1 MIALLDPLT
10 SRLTL
15 TAYQL
20 GWGGLRHLP
29 EWAAYRLFQQAADLA
44 VLQNGKGVRR
54 LRSNYAKVRPELSRR
69 ELEHLVREGMRSY
82 LRYFCDAFRLPDKD
96 PDDLRRAVVVSGDAA
111 VRAALASGRGAVVFI
126 GHMGNVDTA
135 GAWSA
140 LELAPVT
147 TVAERLEPE
156 ALFQDFL
163 TFRTRLGMTIVP
175 LTGGV
180 NPFGA
185 MREALVAGGF
195 VALPADRDLTRNGL
209 EVDLL
214 GHRARVAKGPAA
226 LAVATG
232 AALFSAVIWYD
243 DAPRGQGIA
252 GKVVRIDFSEEIV
265 SQADPADQ
273 VHDLTQR
280 CVDALGVGIAAHT
293 SSWHM
298 LQRVFVEDL
307 DATKAPAEAGVA
319 T

>member
-1 MIALLDPLT
+1 MITLLDPIT
-10 SRLTL
+10 SRLTV
-15 TAYQL
+15 AGYQL

-69 ELEHLVREGMRSY
+69 ELDRLVRDGMRSY
-82 LRYFCDAFRLPDKD
+82 LRYYCDAFRLPDKG
-96 PDDLRRAVVVSGDAA
+96 PDDLRRAVVATGDEQ
-111 VRAALASGRGAVVFI
+111 VRAALEAKRGAVVFV

-163 TFRTRLGMTIVP
+163 RFRTRLGMTIVP

-185 MREALVAGGF
+185 MRDALAAGGF
-195 VALPADRDLTRNGL
+195 VALPADRDLTRNGV

-214 GHRARVAKGPAA
+214 GHRARVAKGPATLA
-226 LAVATG
+226 LATG
-232 AALFSAVIWYD
+232 AALFTAVLWYD
-243 DAPRGQGIA
+243 EAPRGQGIA
-252 GKVVRIDFSEEIV
+252 GKVVRIEFSEEIAV
-265 SQADPADQ
+265 RSDAPDP
-273 VHDLTQR
+273 VIDLTQR
-280 CVDALGVGIAAHT
+280 CVDALGAGIVAHT

-307 DATKAPAEAGVA
+307 DAAKAPVEAGAVP
-319 T
+319 

>member
-1 MIALLDPLT
+1 MISLLDPIT

-15 TAYQL
+15 AGYQL

-54 LRSNYAKVRPELSRR
+54 LRSNYAKVRPDLTRPELDR
-69 ELEHLVREGMRSY
+69 LVRDGMRSY
-82 LRYFCDAFRLPDKD
+82 LRYFCDAFRLPDKG
-96 PDDLRRAVVVSGDAA
+96 PDDLLRTVVASGDDR
-111 VRAALASGRGAVVFI
+111 VRAALDAGRGAVAFV

-135 GAWSA
+135 GAWSTIA
-140 LELAPVT
+140 LAPVT

-156 ALFQDFL
+156 GLFQDFL
-163 TFRTRLGMTIVP
+163 NFRTRLGMTIVP

-180 NPFGA
+180 NPFRA

-195 VALPADRDLTRNGL
+195 VALPADRDLTRNGV

-232 AALFSAVIWYD
+232 AALFTAVVWYD
-243 DAPRGQGIA
+243 DAPRGQGVA

-265 SQADPADQ
+265 VRSDAADP
-273 VHDLTQR
+273 VLDLTQQ
-280 CVDALGVGIAAHT
+280 CVDVLGAGIVAHT

-307 DATKAPAEAGVA
+307 DAAKAPTEAGTA
-319 T
+319 P